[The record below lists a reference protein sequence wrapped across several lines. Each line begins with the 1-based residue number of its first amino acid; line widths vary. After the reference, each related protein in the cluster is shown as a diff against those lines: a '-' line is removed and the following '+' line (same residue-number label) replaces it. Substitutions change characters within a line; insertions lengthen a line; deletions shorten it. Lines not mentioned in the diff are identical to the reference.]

1 MILLYLD
8 TETTGLDVSTC
19 SIWQLSGYIGDTAKG
34 TIESFDYKLHPYR
47 GEIITEEAV
56 AKTGVTQ
63 EELDTYPPQSEAFT
77 SFLSLISKYV
87 DLEDWNQRVIP
98 VGYYASSLDEALLL
112 ATMTAEVTHNH
123 PEGIKGARAVA
134 AVIWM
139 IRNGWSKN
147 NIKSWIC
154 EQFGYDLSY
163 SYDELKRHHKFECI
177 CQRSVPAAIICW
189 LNADSYEDGIRKAVS
204 LGGDADTEAALTGAF
219 LNADE
224 NTEVS
229 DDFAKEVTRF
239 FSMDFMDIL
248 NKFHNAYENK

>member
-98 VGYYASSLDEALLL
+98 VGYNVSFDLDFLRAWFTYNNSASLF
-112 ATMTAEVTHNH
+112 
-123 PEGIKGARAVA
+123 
-134 AVIWM
+134 
-139 IRNGWSKN
+139 SKN
-147 NIKSWIC
+147 VFFPGIDVMYLASYYLLGERSKMRNF
-154 EQFGYDLSY
+154 QLSTVY
-163 SYDELKRHHKFECI
+163 ERL
-177 CQRSVPAAIICW
+177 
-189 LNADSYEDGIRKAVS
+189 LNKPLSNAHNAMADI
-204 LGGDADTEAALTGAF
+204 DA
-219 LNADE
+219 
-224 NTEVS
+224 
-229 DDFAKEVTRF
+229 TRE
-239 FSMDFMDIL
+239 IL
-248 NKFHNAYENK
+248 NVIVKDLHK

>member
-98 VGYYASSLDEALLL
+98 VGYNVSFDLDFLRAWFAYNNSASLF
-112 ATMTAEVTHNH
+112 
-123 PEGIKGARAVA
+123 
-134 AVIWM
+134 
-139 IRNGWSKN
+139 SKN
-147 NIKSWIC
+147 VFFPGIDVMYLASYYLLGERSKMRNF
-154 EQFGYDLSY
+154 QLSTVY
-163 SYDELKRHHKFECI
+163 ERL
-177 CQRSVPAAIICW
+177 
-189 LNADSYEDGIRKAVS
+189 LNKPLSNAHNAMADI
-204 LGGDADTEAALTGAF
+204 DA
-219 LNADE
+219 
-224 NTEVS
+224 
-229 DDFAKEVTRF
+229 TRE
-239 FSMDFMDIL
+239 IL
-248 NKFHNAYENK
+248 NVIVRDLHK

>member
-47 GEIITEEAV
+47 GETITEEAI

-98 VGYYASSLDEALLL
+98 VGYNVSFDLDFLRAWFTYNNSASLF
-112 ATMTAEVTHNH
+112 
-123 PEGIKGARAVA
+123 
-134 AVIWM
+134 
-139 IRNGWSKN
+139 SKN
-147 NIKSWIC
+147 VFFPGIDVMYLASYYLLGERSKMRNF
-154 EQFGYDLSY
+154 QLSTVY
-163 SYDELKRHHKFECI
+163 ERL
-177 CQRSVPAAIICW
+177 
-189 LNADSYEDGIRKAVS
+189 LNKPLSNAHNAMADI
-204 LGGDADTEAALTGAF
+204 DA
-219 LNADE
+219 
-224 NTEVS
+224 
-229 DDFAKEVTRF
+229 TRE
-239 FSMDFMDIL
+239 IL
-248 NKFHNAYENK
+248 NVIVKGLHK

>member
-98 VGYYASSLDEALLL
+98 VGYNVSFDLDFLRAWFAYNNSASLF
-112 ATMTAEVTHNH
+112 
-123 PEGIKGARAVA
+123 
-134 AVIWM
+134 
-139 IRNGWSKN
+139 SKN
-147 NIKSWIC
+147 VFCPGIDVMYLASYYLLGERSKMRNF
-154 EQFGYDLSY
+154 QLSTVY
-163 SYDELKRHHKFECI
+163 ERL
-177 CQRSVPAAIICW
+177 
-189 LNADSYEDGIRKAVS
+189 LNKPLSNAHNAMADI
-204 LGGDADTEAALTGAF
+204 DA
-219 LNADE
+219 
-224 NTEVS
+224 
-229 DDFAKEVTRF
+229 TRE
-239 FSMDFMDIL
+239 IL
-248 NKFHNAYENK
+248 NVIVKDLHK